1 MAKHDHDEEMLL
13 RSASLRGVGAMAARQ
28 SPQQEIDALRA
39 ELREQLRL
47 SRQGIGHV
55 LDTLSDGFAILDRDW
70 GISYI
75 NPRAI
80 DLIRP
85 VRDGGEPVAGKNLW
99 QEFPALRGTV
109 LETQYRRAME
119 RQESVGFELYYLPLE
134 RWLEVRAYPC
144 CDGLSSYLHDITER
158 KAGELALRDNAQR
171 LRVAMAAG
179 KLGDWSWDA
188 ASDRVTL
195 GPRAAELFDLPAA
208 APASWAALI
217 ERLLEED
224 RESARNAFL
233 QAQAAHTEY
242 NIECR
247 IRRPDGA
254 ECWLSIVGQGNYGAD
269 GALQG
274 MAGMARDITQRKTAE
289 DGLRQSEQELRAL
302 ANSIPQLAWIA
313 NFDGA
318 MTWYNERWYEYT
330 GANPEQAIGGGW
342 HTVYEPSC
350 LAQMLKRW
358 EQSLRSG
365 QPFEMEFPIR
375 GADGQFRWFL
385 TRANPVRDGAGRL
398 LRWFGTSTDV
408 DQVKRVQEAL
418 RDETNILELLNS
430 TGTAL
435 AGTLDLRALLQEVS
449 DAATRISGA
458 RFGAFFYHAG
468 NGQAGQAGEAGAPTL
483 YTLSGPDAAAFKR
496 LGAPR
501 AGALSGPG
509 AASHGALRIDDLLA
523 EPGAADV
530 APHWD
535 DAAGQPPPLR
545 SCLAL
550 PVLARS
556 GALIGSLFLGH
567 SQPGMFS
574 ARSERIVG
582 GIVAQAAVAIDNTRM
597 YEAAQQAAEE
607 RKALLDSERSART
620 EAERTNQ
627 MKDEFLAT
635 LSHELRTPLS
645 AILGWAQVLRRGT
658 RDQADLHRGLQSI
671 ERNARAQAQLIE
683 DLLDMSRITSGKVL
697 LEMQTIM
704 PATIIDAAIE
714 ALRPAAEAKN
724 IRLEIDVDPA
734 AGAIA
739 GDPNRLQQVI
749 WNLLSNALKFT
760 PKDGAVR
767 IAVRAADDHV
777 DITLSDSGIGIKPEF
792 LAHVFERFRQADAST
807 TRKHGG
813 LGLGLAIVK
822 YLVEQHG
829 GTVRASS
836 AGEGL
841 GASFTVQLPL
851 AAAHNGTPRQL
862 NNYAP
867 PVAPPASDMALLDLS
882 HLKVLVVDDE
892 ADARELIERI
902 LSDCHAEV
910 FTAADAPQA
919 LQLVLNERP
928 DVLVSDIGMPEVD
941 GFDLLGMVR
950 ALGAERGGALPAIAL
965 TAFARS
971 QDRQRA
977 LEIGFQAHVSKPV
990 EPSQLIAA
998 VATVGAHV
1006 RS

>member
-13 RSASLRGVGAMAARQ
+13 RQASLREVGVLVARQ
-28 SPQQEIDALRA
+28 SAEQEVDELRQALRA
-39 ELREQLRL
+39 SQ
-47 SRQGIGHV
+47 QGIGHV
-55 LDTLSDGFAILDRDW
+55 LDNLSDGFAVLDRDW
-70 GISYI
+70 RISYI
-75 NPRAI
+75 NARAI

-85 VRDGGEPVAGKNLW
+85 LRHERAAVSGKNLW
-99 QEFPALRGTV
+99 QEFPELRGTV

-119 RQESVGFELYYLPLE
+119 RQETVGFELYYLPLE
-134 RWLEVRAYPC
+134 RWLEVRAYPSG
-144 CDGLSSYLHDITER
+144 DGLTSYLHDITER
-158 KAGELALRDNAQR
+158 KAGEQALRDSAQR
-171 LRVAMAAG
+171 LRVALAAG

-188 ASDRVTL
+188 ASDQLTL
-195 GPRAAELFDLPAA
+195 GPRAAELFELPAG
-208 APASWAALI
+208 APTSWPALHA
-217 ERLLEED
+217 RLLEED
-224 RESARNAFL
+224 REPAKAAFL
-233 QAQAAHTEY
+233 LARAGRTDY

-247 IRRPDGA
+247 MRRSDGVL
-254 ECWLSIVGQGNYGAD
+254 CWLSIIGQGNYGAG
-269 GALQG
+269 GALLGVIG
-274 MAGMARDITQRKTAE
+274 MVRDITQRKMAE
-289 DGLRQSEQELRAL
+289 DSLRQGEQELRAL

-330 GANPEQAIGGGW
+330 GASPEQAIGSGW
-342 HTVYEPSC
+342 HAVYDPSC
-350 LAQMLKRW
+350 VEQMLKRW

-375 GADGQFRWFL
+375 GADGHFRWFL
-385 TRANPVRDGAGRL
+385 TRANPVRDSAGRL

-458 RFGAFFYHAG
+458 RFGAFFY
-468 NGQAGQAGEAGAPTL
+468 NGDSNGAAAPL
-483 YTLSGPDAAAFKR
+483 YTLSGADAPAFKQ
-496 LGAPR
+496 LGPAR
-501 AGALSGPG
+501 AGTLSGRG
-509 AASHGALRIDDLLA
+509 AVRVDDLQA
-523 EPGAADV
+523 EPEQAGV
-530 APHWD
+530 APQWD
-535 DAAGQPPPLR
+535 DAHGQPPLR

-550 PVLARS
+550 PVLSRS
-556 GALIGSLFLGH
+556 GAQIGSLFLGH
-567 SQPGMFS
+567 PLPGMFT
-574 ARSERIVG
+574 ARSERLVG
-582 GIVAQAAVAIDNTRM
+582 GLAAQAGVALDNTRM

-697 LEMQTIM
+697 LEMQSIM
-704 PATIIDAAIE
+704 PASFIDAAIE
-714 ALRPAAEAKN
+714 ALRPAADAKN
-724 IRLEIDVDPA
+724 IRLDTDIDPA

-739 GDPNRLQQVI
+739 GDPSRLQQVI

-767 IAVRAADDHV
+767 IAVRASGDHV

-822 YLVEQHG
+822 HLVEQHG
-829 GTVRASS
+829 GTVRAAS

-851 AAAHNGTPRQL
+851 ASAHDATPRL
-862 NNYAP
+862 ARSYAP
-867 PVAPPASDMALLDLS
+867 PAAPPASDMQLLDLS

-902 LSDCHAEV
+902 LSDCQAEV

-919 LQLVLNERP
+919 LQLLLNERP
-928 DVLVSDIGMPEVD
+928 DVLVSDIGMPDVD
-941 GFDLLGMVR
+941 GFDLLGLVR
-950 ALGAERGGALPAIAL
+950 ALGPERGGALPAIAL

-977 LEIGFQAHVSKPV
+977 LDIGFLAHVSKPV

-998 VATVGAHV
+998 VAGAAAHA